1 MGLWQLTGAKQ
12 AEEIGFSSIKQGEES
27 REQQGAEQE
36 QKQDGRLSVFFRT
49 LVRGST
55 EDLVSWEHSDA
66 KGNEKTAVEGK
77 PEIQCVVKVEGGP

>member
-12 AEEIGFSSIKQGEES
+12 AEEIGISSIKQGEES

-49 LVRGST
+49 LV
-55 EDLVSWEHSDA
+55 
-66 KGNEKTAVEGK
+66 
-77 PEIQCVVKVEGGP
+77 